1 VKLNSFLDYFK
12 NKKLHEVEGFDQSD
26 LNLQKKIPKGIPT
39 RPSGRRTPASPY
51 SSTDSRVWMSIPD
64 SQKV

>member
-26 LNLQKKIPKGIPT
+26 LNLQKKAIPK
-39 RPSGRRTPASPY
+39 RASGRRTPISPY

-64 SQKV
+64 TQKV

>member
-1 VKLNSFLDYFK
+1 MKLNSFLDYFK

-26 LNLQKKIPKGIPT
+26 LNLQKKSITTFPK
-39 RPSGRRTPASPY
+39 RASGRRTPISPY

-64 SQKV
+64 TQKV